1 MQSVGPMSLAKGG
14 CTTVS
19 AKKNRK
25 KETWGVMGGF
35 VRNQWPHLLLA
46 ALLALCKP
54 QPTKSNTRCPFF
66 PSARIGQQPN
76 WCPTGLLLHALQ
88 FH

>member
-14 CTTVS
+14 RTTVS
-19 AKKNRK
+19 AKKIRK

-46 ALLALCKP
+46 ALLA
-54 QPTKSNTRCPFF
+54 
-66 PSARIGQQPN
+66 
-76 WCPTGLLLHALQ
+76 
-88 FH
+88 